1 MGKNTIGDVNGEI
14 INIIQNSGIFSK
26 YISNDNKIELS
37 KDLDITPPPLPA
49 KVIKKIFNRK
59 YTKDLSSQIFLNIKG
74 EIGTGKTQFCN
85 LLIQSYKNN
94 LFWFRVRD
102 YENQIKSLII
112 ELSNIISNSQRFKP
126 LRYFSKEMKIPKKFY
141 FNIR

>member
-49 KVIKKIFNRK
+49 KVIKRK
-59 YTKDLSSQIFLNIKG
+59 SLIENIQKDLSSQIFLNIKG

-112 ELSNIISNSQRFKP
+112 ELSNT
-126 LRYFSKEMKIPKKFY
+126 
-141 FNIR
+141 NICI

>member
-37 KDLDITPPPLPA
+37 KDLDITPPLPA

-59 YTKDLSSQIFLNIKG
+59 YTKRFIFTNI
-74 EIGTGKTQFCN
+74 
-85 LLIQSYKNN
+85 S
-94 LFWFRVRD
+94 
-102 YENQIKSLII
+102 
-112 ELSNIISNSQRFKP
+112 
-126 LRYFSKEMKIPKKFY
+126 
-141 FNIR
+141 